1 MQLKQ
6 VQISR
11 RSRFRVWLLRVF
23 FKKLIERMGSR
34 SEERMASLQI
44 RAAGKPEDECCGL
57 PQRYRIIDNVPGT
70 FIGDSEENGRLAIL
84 YLHGG
89 AFLFPAAQQLQV
101 QLLARL
107 CRDLDAV
114 GFMPDYRLIPQH
126 SAPAALDDCER
137 AYRAMLDLGYA
148 PQRIVV
154 AGESAGGNLVLCLL
168 QRIRTARLPMPA
180 CAIPISPVTELAR
193 AHAPPS
199 RISNRKSE
207 ALVPS
212 SFGYRMSKWYVGDMD
227 ATDPEISPLYADYSG
242 FPPLFFLAGDKEILR
257 DDSVLA
263 AARARE
269 AGVETRLDIWP
280 VLPHAF
286 PIFESMFSEACQAR
300 SDIVAFIR
308 DHIAH

>member
-1 MQLKQ
+1 MEVKQ
-6 VQISR
+6 IHISR

-23 FKKLIERMGSR
+23 FKRIMERMGR
-34 SEERMASLQI
+34 LSEERMANLQI
-44 RAAGKPEDECCGL
+44 RAAGTQQRECCGL
-57 PQRYRIIDNVPGT
+57 PQRYRVVNDVPGT
-70 FIGDSEENGRLAIL
+70 FIGEPGQSGKTAIL

-89 AFLFPAAQQLQV
+89 AFLFPAAQRLQV
-101 QLLARL
+101 QLLGRL
-107 CRDLDAV
+107 CRELDAV

-137 AYRAMLDLGYA
+137 AYRGILDLGYA
-148 PQRIVV
+148 PQRIAV

-180 CAIPISPVTELAR
+180 CAVPISPVTELAR

-199 RISNRKSE
+199 RVYNRRYE
-207 ALVPS
+207 ALVPM

-242 FPPLFFLAGDKEILR
+242 FPPLFFLAGEHEILL
-257 DDSVLA
+257 DDRVLA
-263 AARARE
+263 AERARE
-269 AGVETRLDIWP
+269 AGVETRLDVWP

-286 PIFESMFSEACQAR
+286 PIFESMFVEAGQAR
-300 SDIVAFIR
+300 NDITAFIR
-308 DHIAH
+308 GHIAH